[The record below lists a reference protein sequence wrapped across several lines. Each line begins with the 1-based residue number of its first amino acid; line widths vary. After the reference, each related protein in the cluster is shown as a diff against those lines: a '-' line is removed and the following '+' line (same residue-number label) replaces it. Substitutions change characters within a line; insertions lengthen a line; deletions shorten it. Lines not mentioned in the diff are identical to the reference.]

1 MNYSY
6 IILNTALAIKNA
18 RNEVVHQF
26 QSGDRIKV
34 DATTEF
40 YWTTQHGA
48 VWFSQ
53 ARLESAF
60 LFDGCV
66 R

>member
-6 IILNTALAIKNA
+6 IILNEALAIKNA
-18 RNEVVHQF
+18 RNEIVHQF
-26 QSGDRIKV
+26 RAGDRVKV

-40 YWTTQHGA
+40 YWMTEHGA

-53 ARLESAF
+53 AKLESHV
-60 LFDGCV
+60 LFGGL
-66 R
+66 